1 MRGFFS
7 NLNPD
12 KFSPEQW
19 DLISGTVTELITN
32 LSLAESRLGNVS
44 SKMRRD
50 NGMEV
55 YQKRLSMLSNE
66 LDTFYN
72 KYGKIAQNQSAAN
85 EYNSLVKRIHDLGE
99 NPNDTELTAL
109 TKDVKNFQKAAKDAG
124 FTTDT
129 LGEKIQKAYKKFC
142 GWAIITAT
150 MTKGIQYIEMMY
162 QNVLLLDSA
171 MTELKKVTDET
182 QAGYDAF
189 MDRAKNTAKE
199 IGAALSDVITATADF
214 SRLGYSM
221 SEAEGLA
228 KAALVYKQVGDGIDN
243 VTTASQTLIS
253 TMKAFGDQYGETGD
267 AMLIVDKL
275 NEVLTCLSV
284 QKCA

>member
-1 MRGFFS
+1 
-7 NLNPD
+7 
-12 KFSPEQW
+12 
-19 DLISGTVTELITN
+19 
-32 LSLAESRLGNVS
+32 
-44 SKMRRD
+44 
-50 NGMEV
+50 
-55 YQKRLSMLSNE
+55 
-66 LDTFYN
+66 
-72 KYGKIAQNQSAAN
+72 
-85 EYNSLVKRIHDLGE
+85 
-99 NPNDTELTAL
+99 
-109 TKDVKNFQKAAKDAG
+109 
-124 FTTDT
+124 
-129 LGEKIQKAYKKFC
+129 
-142 GWAIITAT
+142 
-150 MTKGIQYIEMMY
+150 
-162 QNVLLLDSA
+162 
-171 MTELKKVTDET
+171 
-182 QAGYDAF
+182 